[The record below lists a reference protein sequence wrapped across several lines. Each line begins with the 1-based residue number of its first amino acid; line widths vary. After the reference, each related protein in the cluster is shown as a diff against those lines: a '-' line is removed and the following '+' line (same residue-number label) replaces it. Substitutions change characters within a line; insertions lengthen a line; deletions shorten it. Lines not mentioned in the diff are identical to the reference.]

1 MSYYIDFV
9 TEDFPKLDLME
20 PNEEHVYFVP
30 KHVYD
35 KDLMSC
41 MPGTKCRQQFL
52 NDITRC
58 NFIVDG
64 ESTRTLTAI
73 HTSLLPYCTQSVM
86 GIPMTILSNSD
97 DDCVI
102 SECIPGQI
110 MRVELWND
118 RIVYIDKVLDVHT
131 EKRKKI
137 RTTIKVDLSDANVEI
152 RFLLL
157 ELKDSDLKAFL
168 CS

>member
-1 MSYYIDFV
+1 MYVIV
-9 TEDFPKLDLME
+9 NK
-20 PNEEHVYFVP
+20 YFVP

-41 MPGTKCRQQFL
+41 MPGGKCQQQFF
-52 NDITRC
+52 NDIRRC

-64 ESTRTLTAI
+64 ESTKTFTDI
-73 HTSLLPYCTQSVM
+73 HISLLSYCTQAVM

-102 SECIPGQI
+102 SECIPGKR
-110 MRVELWND
+110 MGVELWND
-118 RIVYIDKVLDVHT
+118 QIVYIDKVLDVHT
-131 EKRKKI
+131 EKRKRI
-137 RTTIKVDLSDANVEI
+137 RTTIKVDLSDSNVEI

-157 ELKDSDLKAFL
+157 ELNDSELKAFL

>member
-1 MSYYIDFV
+1 
-9 TEDFPKLDLME
+9 ME
-20 PNEEHVYFVP
+20 PNEEHIYFVP
-30 KHVYD
+30 KDVYD

-41 MPGTKCRQQFL
+41 MPEAKCQQEFL
-52 NDITRC
+52 NDIRRC

-64 ESTRTLTAI
+64 ELTKTFTDI
-73 HTSLLPYCTQSVM
+73 HVSLLPYCTQIVM
-86 GIPMTILSNSD
+86 GIPTTITSNSD

-102 SECIPGQI
+102 SECIPGQR

-118 RIVYIDKVLDVHT
+118 QIVYIDKVLDVHT
-131 EKRKKI
+131 EKRKRI
-137 RTTIKVDLSDANVEI
+137 RTTIKVDLSDANEEI

-157 ELKDSDLKAFL
+157 ELKDSELKAFL

>member
-1 MSYYIDFV
+1 
-9 TEDFPKLDLME
+9 
-20 PNEEHVYFVP
+20 
-30 KHVYD
+30 
-35 KDLMSC
+35 
-41 MPGTKCRQQFL
+41 
-52 NDITRC
+52 
-58 NFIVDG
+58 
-64 ESTRTLTAI
+64 
-73 HTSLLPYCTQSVM
+73 M

-102 SECIPGQI
+102 SECIPGQR

-118 RIVYIDKVLDVHT
+118 QIVYIDKVLDVHT
-131 EKRKKI
+131 EKRKRI

-157 ELKDSDLKAFL
+157 DLKDSELKAFL

>member
-1 MSYYIDFV
+1 MSYCIDFV
-9 TEDFPKLDLME
+9 SEDFPKLDLIE
-20 PNEEHVYFVP
+20 PNEEHIYFVP

-35 KDLMSC
+35 EDLMSC
-41 MPGTKCRQQFL
+41 MPGGKCRQQFL
-52 NDITRC
+52 NDIRRC

-64 ESTRTLTAI
+64 ELTRTLTNI
-73 HTSLLPYCTQSVM
+73 HIALLPYCTQTVM

-97 DDCVI
+97 DCVI
-102 SECIPGQI
+102 SECIPGQR

-118 RIVYIDKVLDVHT
+118 QIVYIDKVLDVHT
-131 EKRKKI
+131 EKRKRI

-157 ELKDSDLKAFL
+157 DLKDSELKAFL

>member
-1 MSYYIDFV
+1 MSYCIDFV
-9 TEDFPKLDLME
+9 SEDFPKLDLME
-20 PNEEHVYFVP
+20 PNEEHIYFVP

-41 MPGTKCRQQFL
+41 MPGAKCQQQFF
-52 NDITRC
+52 NDIRRC

-64 ESTRTLTAI
+64 ELTKTFTDI
-73 HTSLLPYCTQSVM
+73 HISLLPYCTQAVM

-102 SECIPGQI
+102 SECIPGKR
-110 MRVELWND
+110 MVVELWND
-118 RIVYIDKVLDVHT
+118 QIVYIDKVLDVHT
-131 EKRKKI
+131 EKRKRI

-157 ELKDSDLKAFL
+157 ELKDSELKAFL